1 MKHAGAIS
9 DPPAPH
15 RSWRWL
21 VVYKSRAAFSKMAG
35 SRYLK
40 ANLVNLLYAVIMI
53 VMDVAVYS
61 DNLEGLV
68 YLLLAI
74 IHCINAYMYLW

>member
-1 MKHAGAIS
+1 M
-9 DPPAPH
+9 
-15 RSWRWL
+15 L
-21 VVYKSRAAFSKMAG
+21 T

-40 ANLVNLLYAVIMI
+40 ANIVNLLYAIIMI

-61 DNLEGLV
+61 NELEGLV

-74 IHCINAYMYLW
+74 IHCINAYMYLWYVLKTYF